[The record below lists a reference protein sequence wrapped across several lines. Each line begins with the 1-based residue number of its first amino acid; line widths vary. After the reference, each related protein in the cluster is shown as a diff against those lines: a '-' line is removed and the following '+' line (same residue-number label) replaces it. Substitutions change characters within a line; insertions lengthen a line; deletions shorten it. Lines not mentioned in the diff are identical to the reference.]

1 MMNECVVCGNSD
13 TKVMYEGIL
22 ECLQCGHIFSDFQ
35 LNDEEL
41 FKLYSKKYFFGEE
54 YSDYIADKKVFQK
67 NFRLRLKVLQ
77 GFLDPTRHRH
87 LLEIGCAY
95 GFFLDIVS
103 DQFDTLLGIDISED
117 GVVYAQEQLELNVI
131 STDFLKYD
139 FGSQKFDVVCMW
151 DTIEHLLSPHLYL
164 EKMSRLMERGSIIA
178 ITTGNIE
185 SLNARIRKD
194 KWRLMHMPTHI
205 HYFSRKTLE
214 RVLDNNGFDTI
225 YNRYCGFYRSI
236 DNIAY
241 NTLVLRKRW
250 PWLYGLLCKIG
261 VTRIDIYL
269 NLYDIM
275 YVVARRR

>member
-1 MMNECVVCGNSD
+1 MNECIVCGNSG

-22 ECLQCGHIFSDFQ
+22 KCLQCGHIFFDFQ

-41 FKLYSKKYFFGEE
+41 FKLYSKKYFFGDE

-67 NFRLRLKVLQ
+67 NFRLRLEVLQ
-77 GFLDPTRHRH
+77 SFLDPTRHRH
-87 LLEIGCAY
+87 ILEIGCAY

-103 DQFDTLLGIDISED
+103 DQFDTLLGIDISEG

-131 STDFLKYD
+131 NTDFLKYD
-139 FGSQKFDVVCMW
+139 FGNQKFDVVCMW
-151 DTIEHLLSPHLYL
+151 DTIEHLRSPHLYL
-164 EKMSRLMERGSIIA
+164 EKMSRVMERGSIIA
-178 ITTGNIE
+178 ITTGDIE

-194 KWRLMHMPTHI
+194 KWRLMHPPTHI

-214 RVLDNNGFDTI
+214 KVLDNNGFDTI

-250 PWLYGLLCKIG
+250 PWLYGLLCKMG

-275 YVVARRR
+275 YVIARRR